1 MFISRCLFVFIL
13 HFQNK
18 RLHKIKGVL
27 KKKKLYFS
35 FSHTRAHAKDRSVPS
50 MPMSDTDTSS
60 ILGCLYLD
68 L

>member
-27 KKKKLYFS
+27 KKKKNYIFP
-35 FSHTRAHAKDRSVPS
+35 SHIPGHMQKIGVSLACPCQTQTRRVFWGVC
-50 MPMSDTDTSS
+50 T
-60 ILGCLYLD
+60 
-68 L
+68 

>member
-50 MPMSDTDTSS
+50 MPMSDIDTSS